1 MAYIDG
7 TWPVQAEVL
16 HASNYIRLLCLI
28 SNYKTL
34 HISTLIF
41 QYSFQNKTCGS
52 QSTMLFHSM
61 SQTDRFNGFKY
72 FPHSCIYIC
81 IQWWNHRSESLAG
94 RELRSGMSYRK
105 WSRIRLPVRPIAP
118 VGVGTAGCYGA
129 QGDDNTKERGA
140 LYSAFR
146 THTAV
151 LNWHHWLYQA
161 SYYAGLWPV
170 QWIPP
175 PLRDF
180 GQ

>member
-16 HASNYIRLLCLI
+16 HSSNYIRLLCLI

-34 HISTLIF
+34 HVSTLIF

-170 QWIPP
+170 QWIP
-175 PLRDF
+175 LRDF